1 MAKPKAKT
9 KKPSVMPRRPP
20 GREAA
25 AFVSGTSDAPPGY
38 GLRGGLTTRR
48 TVKTGDYAGQV
59 EVRTTVAAPEDLLL
73 KARVW
78 CAKNRTSLS
87 ANFVEALRSRVGAY

>member
-1 MAKPKAKT
+1 MAKPKTK
-9 KKPSVMPRRPP
+9 KKPSVTPRKPP

-25 AFVSGTSDAPPGY
+25 FVGGKADAPTGY

-59 EVRTTVAAPEDLLL
+59 EVRTTVAAPEDLLV
-73 KARVW
+73 KARAW

-87 ANFVEALRSRVGAY
+87 AVFVEALRSRVGA